1 MKNHD
6 YVNKGF
12 RHTLNALAPY
22 LMRELKAE
30 YGDKW
35 WEYGVLDKFSYDQ
48 MSNLPTEGDDE
59 ELIQSLDVL
68 KCLQLIDRQ
77 WNEIFKKKLSN
88 SHRSWANELIAVRNK
103 WAHIG
108 QKDFSETETRRALD
122 TMSFLVDQIDDGEKE
137 QIDNLLR
144 TAVYGSA
151 EGSKKAVIRKRP
163 IAVEP
168 PKNAGIMR
176 EVTQSGLK
184 PWREIIDPHPD
195 VATNQYKNAEFA
207 ADLSQVAR
215 GEGSLEYRD
224 PIEFFNRT
232 YVTTGMKGLLVEAIK
247 RVTGKGGEPVVQ
259 LKTAF
264 GGGKTH
270 SMLALYHLLR
280 GKVSLETIK
289 PSIGEVLKEAQVS
302 SLPRVHV
309 AVIVG
314 TALNPAVSKRPPNMP
329 GITINTLWGEIAAQ
343 LAESMGDR
351 SLYDYVKKAD
361 SKGVSPGSE
370 ALTALFNRCGSCMIL
385 VDELVAYGKK
395 LYGVEGLPAGTYD
408 NFIAFIQELTEAAS
422 NSKSSIVVASLPES
436 DLEIGGEAG
445 QQVLKA
451 IEHIYKRKESIWKPV
466 GAEEG
471 FEVVRRRLFGQVK
484 DEEARDRVC
493 SAFLQMYRDS
503 SQDFPLETKELDY
516 KERMISCYP
525 IHPEVFDRLYDDW
538 STLESFQRTRGVL
551 RLLAAVVYDLWIKND
566 QSLLIMPASLSL
578 DTPDI
583 KNELTRYLPDTW
595 NSVIER
601 DVDGLKSVPFKTDQ
615 KQPRFGKS
623 LASRRIART
632 IFLGSA
638 PSVRQMNVRGIEQAR
653 IRLGVVQPG
662 EQIAIFNDAL
672 NTLRNSLTYLYSNH
686 DYSRFWYDTRP
697 TLRKMMLDRS
707 TLVSDADVILE
718 LESRL
723 RKLVKT
729 DPFQSVHSCPSSS
742 ADIPDEQILKLVILS
757 PKYSHA
763 QRENDSSA
771 LTWVTDALNNRGGAP
786 RQYKNMLAF
795 VCADASIY
803 STLYG
808 KVKEFIAWQTIQQEE
823 ENLSLEPQQKREI
836 TASIREGDNTINLR
850 LNDLYSWLLL
860 PTIDLTKKSHEIEW
874 EIQRISGSDGN
885 CVSKAARKMIG
896 DESAITKWAPILL
909 LQELDRLLWKDRDS
923 IQVKELWENFCKYC
937 YLPRLSDIN
946 VLEDCIKEGVKSD
959 AFFGLASN
967 VEDESYINVRFN
979 QSIDSVHQSDYLIRA
994 TAAEEQK
1001 TKEPIITEE
1010 GGGVK
1015 GSETLPGT
1023 PLTPPP
1029 MPLPDGPTH
1038 FYLSTEIDPTRYV
1051 KTLGL
1056 INEEILSHLFSL
1068 KGSKVKIMLE
1078 VQADFDEEVP
1088 SDTIRTVKENSAT
1101 LKIDDCDFSEN

>member
-6 YVNKGF
+6 YVNIGF

-22 LMRELKAE
+22 LMRELKSE

-48 MSNLPTEGDDE
+48 MSNLPIEGDDE

-122 TMSFLVDQIDDGEKE
+122 TMSFLVDQIDDSEKE
-137 QIDNLLR
+137 QIDHLLR
-144 TAVYGSA
+144 TVRYGSV
-151 EGSKKAVIRKRP
+151 EGSKKAVIKKRP
-163 IAVEP
+163 VAVEL

-184 PWREIIDPHPD
+184 PWREVIDPHPD

-224 PIEFFNRT
+224 PVEFFNRT

-247 RVTGKGGEPVVQ
+247 RITGKGGEPVIQ

-270 SMLALYHLLR
+270 SMLALYHLLG
-280 GKVSLETIK
+280 GKVSIETIK
-289 PSIGEVLKEAQVS
+289 PTIGEVLKEAQVS

-314 TALNPAVSKRPPNMP
+314 TFLSTSVPRIPPNMP
-329 GITINTLWGEIAAQ
+329 DITINTLWGEIAAQ
-343 LAESMGDR
+343 LAESTGDP
-351 SLYDYVKKAD
+351 SLYNYVKKAD
-361 SKGVSPGSE
+361 SKGVSPGSQ

-395 LYGVEGLPAGTYD
+395 LYGVEGLPAGNYD

-422 NSKSSIVVASLPES
+422 NSKSSVVVASLPES
-436 DLEIGGEAG
+436 ELEIGGEAG
-445 QQVLKA
+445 KQVLKT

-471 FEVVRRRLFGQVK
+471 FEVVRRRLFGQVR

-493 SAFLQMYRDS
+493 SAFLQMYREN
-503 SQDFPLETKELDY
+503 SQDFPHEAKELDY

-538 STLESFQRTRGVL
+538 STLDSFQRTRGVL

-566 QSLLIMPASLSL
+566 RSLLIMPASLSL
-578 DTPDI
+578 DAPDI

-601 DVDGLKSVPFKTDQ
+601 DVDGLKSVPFKTDE
-615 KQPRFGKS
+615 KQPRFARS

-638 PSVRQMNVRGIEQAR
+638 PSVRQMNLRGIEQAR

-672 NTLRNSLTYLYSNH
+672 STLRNSLTYLYSNQ

-697 TLRKMMLDRS
+697 TLRKMMVDRS
-707 TLVSDADVILE
+707 TLVSDANVITE
-718 LESRL
+718 LETRL
-723 RKLVKT
+723 RRLTKIN
-729 DPFQSVHSCPSSS
+729 PFQSAHSCPSSS
-742 ADIPDEQILKLVILS
+742 ADIPDEQELRLVVLS
-757 PKYSHA
+757 PRYSHA

-786 RQYKNMLAF
+786 RQFKNMLAF
-795 VCADASIY
+795 VCADSSIY

-808 KVKEFIAWQTIQQEE
+808 TVKEYIAWQTIQQEE
-823 ENLSLEPQQKREI
+823 DTLSLEPQQKKEI
-836 TASIREGDNTINLR
+836 VASIRDGDNTINLR
-850 LNDLYSWLLL
+850 LNDLYCWLLL
-860 PTIDLTKKSHEIEW
+860 PTIDLSKKSHAIEW
-874 EIQRISGSDGN
+874 DIQRISGSDSD
-885 CVSKAARKMIG
+885 CVAKASRKMIG

-909 LQELDRLLWKDRDS
+909 LQELDRLLWKGRDS
-923 IQVKELWENFCKYC
+923 IQVRELWENFCKYC
-937 YLPRLSDIN
+937 YLPRLSSIN

-959 AFFGLASN
+959 AFFGLASSM
-967 VEDESYINVRFN
+967 EGDSYINVRFH
-979 QSIDSVHQSDYLIRA
+979 QPVESIHPTDYLIRA
-994 TAAEEQK
+994 TVAEEYRIKKPQAAEEDGDGK
-1001 TKEPIITEE
+1001 GTK
-1010 GGGVK
+1010 
-1015 GSETLPGT
+1015 TLPGVS
-1023 PLTPPP
+1023 PTPP
-1029 MPLPDGPTH
+1029 LPPISVPGGPTH

-1051 KTLGL
+1051 KTLGV

-1088 SDTIRTVKENSAT
+1088 PDTIRTVKENSAT
-1101 LKIDDCDFSEN
+1101 LKIDDCDFS

>member
-1 MKNHD
+1 MTNHD
-6 YVNKGF
+6 FVNKGF

-30 YGDKW
+30 YGDNW
-35 WEYGVLDKFSYDQ
+35 WRTGVLDQFKYEQ
-48 MSNLPTEGDDE
+48 RTNLPTTGSDE
-59 ELIQSLDVL
+59 ELLKSLDVL
-68 KCLQLIDRQ
+68 KCLQLINWQ
-77 WNEIFKKKLSN
+77 WHEVFRKKLSIN
-88 SHRSWANELIAVRNK
+88 HRNWVNELLGVRND

-108 QKDFSETETRRALD
+108 NEDFDELYTWRALD
-122 TMSFLVDQIDDGEKE
+122 TMSRLVDQIDESEKE
-137 QIDNLLR
+137 QIDHLLR
-144 TAVYGSA
+144 TVRYGSA
-151 EGSKKAVIRKRP
+151 EGSKKAVIKKRP
-163 IAVEP
+163 VAVEP

-184 PWREIIDPHPD
+184 PWREVIDPHPD

-224 PIEFFNRT
+224 PVEFFNRT

-314 TALNPAVSKRPPNMP
+314 TALNPTVSKRPPNMP

-351 SLYDYVKKAD
+351 SLYEYVKKAD
-361 SKGVSPGSE
+361 SKGVSPGSQ

-385 VDELVAYGKK
+385 VDELVAYAKK
-395 LYGVEGLPAGTYD
+395 IYGVEGLPAGSYD

-422 NSKSSIVVASLPES
+422 NSKSSVVVASLPES
-436 DLEIGGEAG
+436 ELEIGGEAG
-445 QQVLKA
+445 QQALAA
-451 IEHIYKRKESIWKPV
+451 IEHVYKRKESIWKPV

-471 FEVVRRRLFGQVK
+471 FEVVRRRLFGQVR

-493 SAFLQMYRDS
+493 SAFLQLYREN
-503 SQDFPLETKELDY
+503 SQDFPHEAKELDY

-538 STLESFQRTRGVL
+538 STLDSFQRTRGVL

-601 DVDGLKSVPFKTDQ
+601 DVDGLKSVPFKTDE

-638 PSVRQMNVRGIEQAR
+638 PSVRQMNLRGIEQAR

-672 NTLRNSLTYLYSNH
+672 STLRNSLTYLYSNQ

-707 TLVSDADVILE
+707 TLVSDTDVILE

-723 RKLVKT
+723 RRLVKT
-729 DPFQSVHSCPSSS
+729 KPFQSVHICPSSS
-742 ADIPDEQILKLVILS
+742 ADIPDEQSLRLVILS
-757 PKYSHA
+757 PKYSHT
-763 QRENDSSA
+763 QRENDSGA
-771 LTWVTDALNNRGGAP
+771 LSWVTDALNNRGGAP

-795 VCADASIY
+795 ICADSSIY
-803 STLYG
+803 TTLYG
-808 KVKEFIAWQTIQQEE
+808 TVKEYIAWQTIQQEE
-823 ENLSLEPQQKREI
+823 ETLSLEPQQKREI
-836 TASIREGDNTINLR
+836 AASIRDGNSTINLR
-850 LNDLYSWLLL
+850 LNELYSWLLL
-860 PTIDLTKKSHEIEW
+860 PTIDLSKKSHAIEW
-874 EIQRISGSDGN
+874 DVQRVSGSDSD
-885 CVSKAARKMIG
+885 CVAKAAKKMLG
-896 DESAITKWAPILL
+896 DESAIIKWAPILL

-923 IQVKELWENFCKYC
+923 IQVKELWENFSKYC
-937 YLPRLSDIN
+937 YLPRLSN
-946 VLEDCIKEGVKSD
+946 LSVLEDCIKEGVRSD
-959 AFFGLASN
+959 AFFGLASS
-967 VEDESYINVRFN
+967 VEDGSYINVRFN
-979 QSIDSVHQSDYLIRA
+979 QSIDSVHPSDYLIR
-994 TAAEEQK
+994 TTVAEEHK
-1001 TKEPIITEE
+1001 TKQPQSTPKDTGQARGEDGPRILP
-1010 GGGVK
+1010 
-1015 GSETLPGT
+1015 ETLKPDPVPG
-1023 PLTPPP
+1023 
-1029 MPLPDGPTH
+1029 GPSH

-1056 INEEILSHLFSL
+1056 INEEILSHLFTL
-1068 KGSKVKIMLE
+1068 KGNKVTIMLE
-1078 VQADFDEEVP
+1078 VQAEFDEEVP

-1101 LKIDDCDFSEN
+1101 LKIDDCDFS